1 MPEGAAS
8 STERTSYVFDACVL
22 IDLVG
27 ADPNL
32 LRMIATHLGAVVIP
46 TPILGEVGG
55 LDEEGC
61 ATLGL
66 TLFEPTFAQ
75 LAEAA
80 NGGGRLSFH
89 DWVCLIAARDAGWT
103 CVTNDG
109 TLLRVCQQ
117 QTVVAIRGLRPILT
131 LVERGHLHHSKA
143 IVVMKAIQT
152 NNGYISEEVVSA
164 FIAELRLAVRSARKR

>member
-27 ADPNL
+27 ADLNL
-32 LRMIATHLGAVVIP
+32 LSMVATHVGDVVIP
-46 TPILGEVGG
+46 TPILGEVDG

-75 LAEAA
+75 ITEAA

-109 TLLRVCQQ
+109 ALLRVCQQ
-117 QTVVAIRGLRPILT
+117 QGVVTVRGLRPILT

-143 IVVMKAIQT
+143 IVVMKAIRT
-152 NNGYISEEVVSA
+152 SNCYITAELVSA
-164 FIAELRLAVRSARKR
+164 FVVELRIAARVCRQR